1 MEKQTIDVLVQYL
14 EQNKDKY
21 EKDALISELKKGG
34 YSDEDIEIG
43 LDLVYKKST
52 QVNEQSAPIPPQP
65 VVDDENNHSTAN
77 RRDLFIG
84 IFIGGIALFLGNF
97 IFLPIFMFADDWDK
111 FMIVG
116 VLYIIFLVT
125 LLVLFAWYIIKNR
138 KWFLVLGIAIGLIT
152 VPLLVFGA
160 CFAAIFSFGMF

>member
-1 MEKQTIDVLVQYL
+1 MEKQTIDVVVQYL

-65 VVDDENNHSTAN
+65 AVDDENNHSTAN
-77 RRDLFIG
+77 RRELFIG
-84 IFIGGIALFLGNF
+84 IFIGGIALFFGNF
-97 IFLPIFMFADDWDK
+97 ISLPFFIFADDWDK
-111 FMIVG
+111 FMFLGVIYIV
-116 VLYIIFLVT
+116 FLIT
-125 LLVLFAWYIIKNR
+125 LFVLFVWYIIKNR
-138 KWFLVLGIAIGLIT
+138 KWFLILGIMIGFVI
-152 VPLLVFGA
+152 VPLLLVGA
-160 CFAAIFSFGMF
+160 CFAIFSFSMF

>member
-1 MEKQTIDVLVQYL
+1 MEKQSIDVIVQYL

-52 QVNEQSAPIPPQP
+52 QVSEQSAPIPPQP
-65 VVDDENNHSTAN
+65 AVDDENNNSTAN

-84 IFIGGIALFLGNF
+84 IFIGGIMLLLGNF
-97 IFLPIFMFADDWDK
+97 ALVPIFIFVGDWEK
-111 FMIVG
+111 FMFLG
-116 VLYIIFLVT
+116 VIYIIFLIT
-125 LLVLFAWYIIKNR
+125 LFVLFAWYIIKNR
-138 KWFLVLGIAIGLIT
+138 KWFLVLGIAIGFVI
-152 VPLLVFGA
+152 VPLLLFGA
-160 CFAAIFSFGMF
+160 CFAIFSFSMF